1 MSGHPV
7 AFLALVACIGSTTTE
22 TFAADR
28 DKQLLVEGQLEIGQL
43 SADEAEVQH
52 AKAHFGQFPGS
63 AEGQFIVVREN
74 NFADEWPE
82 RFRSSD
88 MPLELSEEQLK
99 GLRELRIM
107 GGGQPSEKQLR
118 NIVERS
124 EYPVIVL
131 DFRQEPHG
139 YIAGVPI
146 TWFRPYVSD
155 RDLGTDEMISLED
168 DFIMFLKSATS
179 VRVDAV
185 NWTGGQDYELLSSE
199 LIENDTVLTNAGMAE
214 RNGARYMRFY
224 VPIVPNDRQIAEF
237 EALVEEVSEQDVS
250 LYFQCWDGTGRSSA
264 FMVMYDI
271 LRNGHEVSL
280 QSIADRHAAM
290 GGINVLELPPES
302 SPNYVRSV
310 VRRDFIIDYYRKKTK
325 TE

>member
-1 MSGHPV
+1 VIRLPV
-7 AFLALVACIGSTTTE
+7 VFLALVACIGSTTAE

-28 DKQLLVEGQLEIGQL
+28 DMQLLVEGQLEIAQL
-43 SADEAEVQH
+43 SVDEAEVQH
-52 AKAHFGQFPGS
+52 AKAHLEQLPGS

-74 NFADEWPE
+74 NFADKWPE

-88 MPLELSEEQLK
+88 MPLELSEDQLK

-118 NIVERS
+118 NIIERS

-139 YIAGVPI
+139 HIGGVPI

-168 DFIMFLKSATS
+168 DFIEFLKSATS
-179 VRVDAV
+179 VRVDSV

-199 LIENDTVLTNAGMAE
+199 FIENDTVLTNADMVE

-224 VPIVPNDRQIAEF
+224 VPVVPNDRQIAKF
-237 EALVEEVSEQDVS
+237 EALAEEVSEQDVT
-250 LYFQCWDGTGRSSA
+250 LYFQCWDGTGRSSE

-280 QSIADRHAAM
+280 ESIADRHAAM